1 MPFRPY
7 GEAMKLCLVG
17 IDGLRL
23 DVAQQE
29 AQTFRTLAALGS
41 LAAMTIDVPT
51 ISGPSW
57 TTLLTGATYAEHK
70 IIDNTFTDGRNAELP
85 DFLSKIAAADPQAR
99 TFAGAAWLPL
109 VDPAGPGPVIHA
121 RVDDQQAGRHTVL
134 CRDGEGGDYR
144 PADAEITTA
153 AGVAIAGGV
162 DASFVY
168 LGEADA
174 AAHAYGGLSSQYRAA
189 IGRIDDHLRSL
200 ADAVAG
206 RAGRTGEDWV
216 LAVTTDHGHLDAGGH
231 GGGSEVETTSFALAC
246 CFGPGTAIQGAGPR
260 GWPERMQPTEL
271 SGRLIGLVAG
281 AYPPVPPDG
290 EKMAR

>member
-1 MPFRPY
+1 
-7 GEAMKLCLVG
+7 MKVCLVG

-23 DVAQQE
+23 DLAQQE
-29 AQTFRTLAALGS
+29 AETFRRLAAVGS

-57 TTLLTGATYAEHK
+57 TTLLTGAAYAEHK
-70 IIDNTFTDGRNAELP
+70 IIDNTFAGGRNAELP
-85 DFLSKIAAADPQAR
+85 DFLSKIAAADPRIR

-121 RVDDQQAGRHTVL
+121 RAGDQRLGRHTVL
-134 CRDGEGGDYR
+134 CRDSDGGDYA

-153 AGVAIAGGV
+153 ASAAIAEGV

-174 AAHAYGGLSSQYRAA
+174 AAHAYGGLSPQYRAA

-200 ADAVAG
+200 VGAVAE
-206 RAGRTGEDWV
+206 RATGTGENWV
-216 LAVTTDHGHLDAGGH
+216 LAVTTDHGQLDAGGH
-231 GGGSEVETTSFALAC
+231 GGGSELETTSFALAC

-271 SGRLIGLVAG
+271 SGRLIGFAAG
-281 AYPPVPPDG
+281 AYPAAPPDG